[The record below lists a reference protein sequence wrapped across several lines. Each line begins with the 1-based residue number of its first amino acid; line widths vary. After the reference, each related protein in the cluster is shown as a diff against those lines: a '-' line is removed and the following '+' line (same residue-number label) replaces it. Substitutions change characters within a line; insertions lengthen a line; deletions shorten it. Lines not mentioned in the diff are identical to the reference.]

1 LDIRSEL
8 DKAPLGP
15 RHWIIVAV
23 VGLVTM
29 FDGYDTFVPSYVI
42 PYALKQW
49 SLPPSL
55 AGLLVS
61 AGLVGLMIGS
71 LSVGLVADRIGRK
84 PTLLA
89 GLLIASVFD
98 LVTASQARAFLPFI
112 GLRLLTGV
120 GLGMLLPLSFTFI
133 NEFAPRRATNL
144 LVGCMMIGMS
154 AGGVLAALMGLVLAK
169 AYGWPALFWFDVALA
184 LPLVLLCTFVLK
196 ESPRFLAVKGD
207 QAALRKVM
215 AWLVPGRSDTY
226 AGAMFTTTED
236 VRHKASVSRLLEP
249 EVRNRTLTVWLCSAC
264 SLFSMFGLSSWLPQA
279 MIQRGEG
286 WGSSF
291 AFGALLQFFAILGG
305 VGVGWAADRRDRR
318 RVLVA
323 SWTLAAVAIAG
334 LALVNNH
341 WASIAFISMA
351 GFFAFGAQTVLNN
364 LTASFYETEV
374 KSTGVG
380 VELGVGRVGG
390 ILGPYIV
397 GWLKQLFPGS
407 MPMFAA
413 MALTVALSA
422 LAIALLRRASPAPA
436 THPLAASP

>member
-1 LDIRSEL
+1 LDIRAEL
-8 DKAPLGP
+8 DQAPLGL

-23 VGLVTM
+23 IGLVTL

-49 SLPPSL
+49 SLPPSQ

-61 AGLVGLMIGS
+61 SGLVGLMIGS
-71 LSVGLVADRIGRK
+71 LSVGLIADRIGRK

-89 GLLIASVFD
+89 GLLIASLVD
-98 LVTASQARAFLPFI
+98 LITASQARAFVPFI
-112 GLRLLTGV
+112 ALRLVTGL

-144 LVGCMMIGMS
+144 MVGCMMIGMS
-154 AGGVLAALMGLVLAK
+154 AGGVLAALMGLVLAPT
-169 AYGWPALFWFDVALA
+169 YGWPALFWFDVALA
-184 LPLVLLCTFVLK
+184 LPLALACVFLLR

-207 QAALRKVM
+207 QDGLRKVM
-215 AWLVPGRSDTY
+215 AWLVPARTEAY
-226 AGAMFTTTED
+226 AGAVFTTTED
-236 VRHKASVSRLLEP
+236 VRHRASVSRLLEP
-249 EVRNRTLTVWLCSAC
+249 RVRTSTLTVWFCSAC
-264 SLFSMFGLSSWLPQA
+264 SLFTMFGLSSWLPQA
-279 MIQRGEG
+279 MIQRGESL
-286 WGSSF
+286 GSSF
-291 AFGALLQFFAILGG
+291 AFGALLQFAAILGG

-323 SWTLAAVAIAG
+323 SWTLAALAIAG
-334 LALVNNH
+334 LALVNSH
-341 WASIAFISMA
+341 WTNIVFISVA

-413 MALTVALSA
+413 IALSVALSA
-422 LAIALLRRASPAPA
+422 LAIALLRRASPGPA
-436 THPLAASP
+436 AQPVAASP